1 MCSFVAQNKTK
12 NKMKQLIEA
21 IKKTIASEGI
31 GEKVVGQMQ
40 ELREWFKANLNEPG
54 YVKMIRLAYENIKE
68 NGDYTLLYLEEE
80 DGKANLEY
88 FIDLMGDYSNKY
100 NKEELIDIRHLM
112 EGTTREEEESEETE
126 EAGQAE

>member
-1 MCSFVAQNKTK
+1 
-12 NKMKQLIEA
+12 MKQLIEA